1 MQRGGVQK
9 LVGMENVDAGRS
21 SRFWPFGARAA
32 VLLVPVL
39 LILLL
44 VVWGVSRGPLHF
56 DEAHPGWVLLGIVL
70 LSVLPLLLVVLESM
84 TLSGGSI
91 EVGKVKFALTAAAT
105 AQSLVVATR
114 NVAPGVNISDT
125 GSTQIIDGL
134 RRARSARIVVV
145 NLEDGHAWWVS
156 RLLILCAGAVR
167 LGRPLVIVFTATRSG
182 RANQFVGWSHPSEL
196 LDRLLDANPD
206 YARKFEHAMGLA
218 SAVRQEHSVTRPG
231 ARARVV
237 QQAKSFIVY
246 PPDAEG
252 LNPFL
257 EEQLLADALGP
268 IESPPREIGL
278 GQLNDL
284 FDPVLHTGHVDRTD
298 LEAEWFKKA
307 LRSDEEYVAVTDS
320 GSYVVLMTR
329 DNVISEVLLAL
340 TAR

>member
-1 MQRGGVQK
+1 VGAVQK
-9 LVGMENVDAGRS
+9 LVGTENAEGGRPA
-21 SRFWPFGARAA
+21 RFWPFGTRAA

-44 VVWGVSRGPLHF
+44 VVWGVSRDPLHF
-56 DEAHPGWVLLGIVL
+56 DKAHAGWVLLGIVL
-70 LSVLPLLLVVLESM
+70 LSVLPLLLVVLESVA
-84 TLSGGSI
+84 LSGGSI

-114 NVAPGVNISDT
+114 NVAPGASISDT
-125 GSTQIIDGL
+125 GSAQIIDGL

-145 NLEDGHAWWVS
+145 NLEDGHAWWES

-167 LGRPLVIVFTATRSG
+167 LGRPLVIVFTAMRSG
-182 RANQFVGWSHPSEL
+182 RANQFVGWGHPTEL

-218 SAVRQEHSVTRPG
+218 SAARQEHSVPRAG
-231 ARARVV
+231 AQARMVP
-237 QQAKSFIVY
+237 QAKSFIVY
-246 PPDAEG
+246 PHDPES

-257 EEQLLADALGP
+257 EEQLLADALGSV
-268 IESPPREIGL
+268 ESPPREIGL
-278 GQLNDL
+278 GRLHDL
-284 FDPVLHTGHVDRTD
+284 FDPVLHIGRVDRTD

-320 GSYVVLMTR
+320 DTYVALMTR
-329 DNVISEVLLAL
+329 DDVISEVLLAV
-340 TAR
+340 TGN